1 MSCSSQRSAAL
12 GERKYSRVRR
22 LACALAVSP
31 AHIGLGR
38 TIVPTTSR
46 AATWQS
52 YRPLCA
58 PAPFVFARVLTC
70 SCLFLLSYG
79 LVSRAIG
86 STPGVRPEKR
96 GGVSFRLRL
105 AWGSRREGEARRAPP
120 DGGVADPIRASPSSQ
135 SRGVPRADLRPEAPV
150 PRASAFTP
158 PRCLGSGLL
167 LPPCLARLPAG
178 VRRFPSPTPARLLGG
193 VLYFLSGRA

>member
-1 MSCSSQRSAAL
+1 M
-12 GERKYSRVRR
+12 RR

-150 PRASAFTP
+150 PRASAFYP
-158 PRCLGSGLL
+158 PRAAWDRDCSFPRA
-167 LPPCLARLPAG
+167 LPACAG